1 MSEHAQQI
9 VPAPVPVPAPLLR
22 GWAHLVSF
30 PVWMAGGLAM
40 VALTNVH
47 PSGRVLL
54 AIYVVGTGTMFGVSA
69 LYHRVRW
76 QPRAK
81 ALMQKFDR
89 SAIFLA
95 IAGGYTP
102 IAFVCLD
109 GWVRVAVLTAAWG
122 GAAVGIAFHWMPHVS
137 KVWRGSSYMIVSWS
151 ALFVLID
158 SQIGS
163 TLSELSQEVPLNP
176 DERAQVLTLSQR
188 AVSRLQT
195 WVVLQPRDALAWQTL
210 ARAHQL
216 QNQPLRA
223 VRAEAEA
230 RAAQLDYA
238 GAADRFRAAQS
249 LPVAQRNADPMELA
263 IVDSRRREVESQLR
277 ESVRD
282 EEESKR

>member
-1 MSEHAQQI
+1 MSENAQQI

-22 GWAHLVSF
+22 GWAHLISF

-54 AIYVVGTGTMFGVSA
+54 AIYVVGTGTMFGMSA

-76 QPRAK
+76 QPSAK

-122 GAAVGIAFHWMPHVS
+122 GAAVGIALHWMPYVS

-151 ALFVLID
+151 ALFVFPQLAHGLGARGF
-158 SQIGS
+158 SLLLAGGACYTIG
-163 TLSELSQEVPLNP
+163 
-176 DERAQVLTLSQR
+176 
-188 AVSRLQT
+188 AV
-195 WVVLQPRDALAWQTL
+195 ALATRWPNPWPRVFGFHEVFHAFTVVAAAL
-210 ARAHQL
+210 VFVAVGSAVVPQL
-216 QNQPLRA
+216 
-223 VRAEAEA
+223 
-230 RAAQLDYA
+230 
-238 GAADRFRAAQS
+238 
-249 LPVAQRNADPMELA
+249 
-263 IVDSRRREVESQLR
+263 
-277 ESVRD
+277 
-282 EEESKR
+282 